1 MKKKIH
7 AIILARGGSKGLK
20 RKNLFPINKKPLI
33 YWSINCCLKS
43 KKIDKIWVSS
53 DNKKILKLA
62 KKYGAKTIIRP
73 KFLSSDNASSDSAW
87 LHAVKYIEKK
97 NHIDTVIGLQPTSP
111 IRETKDIDKSI
122 KKFFKFKYD
131 SLFSSSN
138 KDTAFTWLVGNNK
151 KITPNYNFK
160 KRPRRQDL
168 KKEIKENGSIYIFN
182 KKKFLIFKNRLFGK
196 IGNYLM
202 EKNKS
207 FEIDDIHDALLVDTI
222 MKNLNNFKKIKN

>member
-20 RKNLFPINKKPLI
+20 KKNLFLINKKPLI

-43 KKIDKIWVSS
+43 KKIDETWVSS
-53 DNKKILKLA
+53 DNKKILNIA
-62 KKYGAKTIIRP
+62 KRYGAKTILRP
-73 KFLSSDNASSDSAW
+73 KFLSSDNASSDNAW

-97 NHIDTVIGLQPTSP
+97 TQINTIIGLQPTSP
-111 IRETKDIDKSI
+111 IRETKDIDNSI
-122 KKFFKFKYD
+122 KKFFNFNYD

-138 KDTAFTWLVGNNK
+138 KDTAFTWLVDNN

-168 KKEIKENGSIYIFN
+168 KKEIKENGSIYIFD

-196 IGNYLM
+196 IGNYFM
-202 EKNKS
+202 EKYKS
-207 FEIDDIHDALLVDTI
+207 FEIDDIHDAMIVDVI
-222 MKNLNNFKKIKN
+222 MKNLNNFKKNKN